1 MTIVTCP
8 GILLRSHP
16 YSESSR
22 ILRFL
27 TPDLGIVALIARGVR
42 RKGGGGGGTPETFAE
57 GTITFHHRPDRDLHT
72 LRDFERGTGSM
83 ALGRDLQRFM
93 GASLLAELILAHA
106 LEEEGPELYA
116 RFRESLAGM
125 ATIPVPELPG
135 WILASCWS
143 TLGLLGFL
151 PELDQCVRCGT
162 SFADQGGAAAAG
174 ADEPLAGFDA
184 AAGGVRCAECAVGA
198 GLPRLGPVARGHL
211 RCLVSGEA
219 PFPLP
224 GARAHLGLLEAFAL
238 HHLAP
243 ARGFR
248 SFALLG
254 ELVKSGEA
262 GGGGP

>member
-1 MTIVTCP
+1 MTMVTCP

-27 TPDLGIVALIARGVR
+27 TPDLGIVALMAKGVR
-42 RKGGGGGGTPETFAE
+42 KKSGGGTPETFAE
-57 GTITFHHRPDRDLHT
+57 GMVTFQHRPDRDLHT
-72 LRDFERGTGSM
+72 LSDFERGTGSM

-116 RFRESLAGM
+116 RIRDALARM
-125 ATIPVPELPG
+125 ATLPVPELPG
-135 WILASCWS
+135 WILASCWG
-143 TLGLLGFL
+143 TLGLLGFP
-151 PELDQCVRCGT
+151 PELDGCVRCGT
-162 SFADQGGAAAAG
+162 SLADQADPAAG
-174 ADEPLAGFDA
+174 GEGERFPAFDA
-184 AAGGVRCAECAVGA
+184 VAGGVRCAPCAVGS

-211 RCLVSGEA
+211 KCLVSGVA

-224 GARAHLGLLEAFAL
+224 GARAHLGLLEAFSL
-238 HHLAP
+238 HHLSP

-248 SFALLG
+248 SFALLA
-254 ELVKSGEA
+254 ELVR
-262 GGGGP
+262 GG